1 MTTLQNVNKKVNAVI
16 EWILNV
22 QPLLNQEFRQ
32 KLEDE
37 LVADLKYYKDS
48 RGNTLKIEVIN

>member
-16 EWILNV
+16 EWILNDM
-22 QPLLNQEFRQ
+22 QLLNQSARQ

-37 LVADLKYYKDS
+37 LVADLKYYKDI